1 MSGTTGN
8 SSGAAALA
16 EARRDGLVAARRYRL
31 PFGRQTW
38 RGAAGGWQ
46 GAGAGSSIDFQDHR
60 AYMPGDDP
68 RHLHWAAYARTG
80 QLTMKLYR
88 AEVSPL
94 VDLVV
99 DASASMRAEPA
110 RAARTEALVAFCLE
124 SASRAGAPVR
134 LHSVAGKRIRPLAV
148 ERARAEG
155 FWSSAAAGEGGGG
168 QGSGGDAA
176 QAPGLLPWRAGAM
189 KIWISDLLFP
199 GEPGPVLNAMAAGG
213 GCALVFAPV
222 LAGEAELAE
231 RGNVELADPE
241 GGEPRRQR
249 IDDGLA
255 TRYRAAYARH
265 FGLWDDAARRA
276 AAGFARVECGAGAL
290 PAALA
295 GEARTRGV
303 VEVLA

>member
-1 MSGTTGN
+1 MSEAAGN
-8 SSGAAALA
+8 SPLEPAALA

-31 PFGRQTW
+31 PFGRQAW

-60 AYMPGDDP
+60 AYVPGDDP

-99 DASASMRAEPA
+99 DASGSMREEPA
-110 RAARTEALVAFCLE
+110 RAARVEALAAFCLE
-124 SASRAGAPVR
+124 SAARAGAPVR
-134 LHSVAGKRIRPLAV
+134 LHAVTGKRIRPLAV
-148 ERARAEG
+148 ERARGEG
-155 FWSSAAAGEGGGG
+155 FWRAASPASA
-168 QGSGGDAA
+168 DAA
-176 QAPGLLPWRAGAM
+176 SEAAEAPGLLPWRAGAM

-213 GCALVFAPV
+213 GCALVFVPV
-222 LAGEAELAE
+222 LAAEAALTE
-231 RGNVELADPE
+231 RGNVELVDRE
-241 GGEPRRQR
+241 GGGGRRQR
-249 IDDGLA
+249 IDDALA
-255 TRYRAAYARH
+255 ERYRSAYARH
-265 FGLWDDAARRA
+265 FGLWADAAKRA
-276 AAGFARVECGAGAL
+276 AAGFARIECGSGTLA
-290 PAALA
+290 AALA
-295 GEARTRGV
+295 GEARSRGA

>member
-1 MSGTTGN
+1 MSDAVK
-8 SSGAAALA
+8 SSDRALA
-16 EARRDGLVAARRYRL
+16 EARREALVASRRYRL
-31 PFGRQTW
+31 PFGRQAW

-60 AYMPGDDP
+60 AYVPGDDP

-94 VDLVV
+94 VDLAV

-124 SASRAGAPVR
+124 SAARAGAPVR
-134 LHSVAGKRIRPLAV
+134 LHAVLGKRIRALAL
-148 ERARAEG
+148 EKARAEG
-155 FWSSAAAGEGGGG
+155 FWAAAG
-168 QGSGGDAA
+168 DAA
-176 QAPGLLPWRAGAM
+176 PEVEGARPGPPGLLPWRAGAM

-199 GEPGPVLNAMAAGG
+199 GEPAPVLNAMAAGG
-213 GCALVFAPV
+213 GCAMVFAPT
-222 LAGEAELAE
+222 LAAEAELAE
-231 RGNVELADPE
+231 RGNIELADTE

-249 IDDGLA
+249 IDDDLA
-255 TRYRAAYARH
+255 LRYRAAYARH
-265 FGLWDDAARRA
+265 FALWADAAKRA
-276 AAGFARVECGAGAL
+276 AAGLARVDCAGGL
-290 PAALA
+290 TAALA
-295 GEARTRGV
+295 GEARARGV